1 MIMKEETNNEE
12 PNEEQWILEAQAI
25 IDDVKHHVTDIN
37 VSNKLRNSNQSFH
50 LNLTTLEGSRFCIE
64 VSTAGF
70 TIVAN
75 EHDDVTSKGENERF
89 ETPYSLLNFV
99 SPQYKDSFGSS
110 LVHRLEQLNDS
121 SKLN

>member
-1 MIMKEETNNEE
+1 MITKEEANDEK

-25 IDDVKHHVTDIN
+25 IDDVKQHVTDIK

-70 TIVAN
+70 TIVGN
-75 EHDDVTSKGENERF
+75 EHDDVTSKGENEHF

-99 SPQYKDSFGSS
+99 SAQYKDSFGSS

-121 SKLN
+121 SKFN

>member
-1 MIMKEETNNEE
+1 MKEEANEE

-25 IDDVKHHVTDIN
+25 IDDVKQHVTDIK
-37 VSNKLRNSNQSFH
+37 VSNKLRNGNQSFH

-64 VSTAGF
+64 VSSAGF
-70 TIVAN
+70 TIVGN

-89 ETPYSLLNFV
+89 ETPYSLLNIV
-99 SPQYKDSFGSS
+99 SPQYKNSFGSS

>member
-1 MIMKEETNNEE
+1 MKEEANNEE
-12 PNEEQWILEAQAI
+12 PNKEQWILEAQAI
-25 IDDVKHHVTDIN
+25 IDDVKQHVTDIK

-70 TIVAN
+70 TVVGN
-75 EHDDVTSKGENERF
+75 EHDDMTSKGENERF

-99 SPQYKDSFGSS
+99 SSQYKDSFGSS

-121 SKLN
+121 SKFN

>member
-1 MIMKEETNNEE
+1 MKEEANEE

-25 IDDVKHHVTDIN
+25 IDDVKQHVTDIK

-64 VSTAGF
+64 VSSAGF
-70 TIVAN
+70 IIVGN

-89 ETPYSLLNFV
+89 ETPYSLLNIV

-110 LVHRLEQLNDS
+110 LVHKLEQLNDS
-121 SKLN
+121 SKFN

>member
-1 MIMKEETNNEE
+1 MIMKEEANNEK
-12 PNEEQWILEAQAI
+12 PNDEHWILEAQAI
-25 IDDVKHHVTDIN
+25 IDDVKQHVADIK
-37 VSNKLRNSNQSFH
+37 VSKKLRNSNQSFH

-64 VSTAGF
+64 VSSAGF
-70 TIVAN
+70 TIVGN
-75 EHDDVTSKGENERF
+75 EHDDATSKGENERF

-121 SKLN
+121 SKFN

>member
-1 MIMKEETNNEE
+1 MKEETNNEE